1 MATDRERRLLV
12 TIATA
17 IDARA
22 DAQQRLNDALVAGE
36 DSAPIRAEI
45 EAIDLRAVEADR
57 AIRDIRAAAETAR
70 SRKLGELA
78 AGIVAAVSARIDG
91 RLGGFPPRPKRESHL
106 PRETTL

>member
-1 MATDRERRLLV
+1 MTDRERRLLV

-22 DAQQRLNDALVAGE
+22 DAQQRLNNALVAGE

-57 AIRDIRAAAETAR
+57 AIRDIRAAAERAR

-78 AGIVAAVSARIDG
+78 AGIVAAVTARQSARLDG
-91 RLGGFPPRPKRESHL
+91 FRPRPKPESPL
-106 PRETTL
+106 PRETAP

>member
-1 MATDRERRLLV
+1 MATDRERRLLI

-36 DSAPIRAEI
+36 DTSAIRSEI
-45 EAIDLRAVEADR
+45 DTIDLRATEADR

-70 SRKLGELA
+70 SRKLGDLA
-78 AGIVAAVSARIDG
+78 AGIIAAVAARQNA
-91 RLGGFPPRPKRESHL
+91 RLGGFQPRSKP
-106 PRETTL
+106 ETPLLLETPL